1 MGKTWI
7 FFFEYI
13 VLYIICK
20 EWFTFA
26 WNGNIL
32 LKIHVSTTV
41 NETVLAIGCC
51 LGNQNTMR
59 QPCWM
64 FDVFAQTNSG
74 FYIFT
79 YIQTGHSIYIYIYY
93 LLYNYVHLYTHSNH
107 SNTQT
112 QRRKLRVWAG
122 GLNRTQKTPLDM
134 DQIFR
139 SNWCFY
145 HGWHESFYFDEK
157 RKYIQ
162 WKQTQQ
168 KTPMEFKVW

>member
-32 LKIHVSTTV
+32 LKIYVSTTV

-64 FDVFAQTNSG
+64 FDVFCTDKFWVLYIYLYTNWS
-74 FYIFT
+74 
-79 YIQTGHSIYIYIYY
+79 QYIYIICYIIMY
-93 LLYNYVHLYTHSNH
+93 IYIHIQT
-107 SNTQT
+107 TQT
-112 QRRKLRVWAG
+112 HRDKEENWGCGRGVKQNTEDTSGHGPDLQIYLVFLSWMTWKLLFWW
-122 GLNRTQKTPLDM
+122 KTKV
-134 DQIFR
+134 
-139 SNWCFY
+139 Y
-145 HGWHESFYFDEK
+145 
-157 RKYIQ
+157 
-162 WKQTQQ
+162 
-168 KTPMEFKVW
+168 PMKADPTENTDGI

>member
-7 FFFEYI
+7 FFFKYI

-32 LKIHVSTTV
+32 LKIYVSTTV

-64 FDVFAQTNSG
+64 FDVFCTDKFWVLYIYLYTNWS
-74 FYIFT
+74 
-79 YIQTGHSIYIYIYY
+79 QYIYIICYIIMY
-93 LLYNYVHLYTHSNH
+93 IYIHIQT
-107 SNTQT
+107 TQT
-112 QRRKLRVWAG
+112 HRDKEENWGCGRGVKQNTEDTSGHGPDLQIYLVFLSWMTWKLLFWW
-122 GLNRTQKTPLDM
+122 KTKV
-134 DQIFR
+134 
-139 SNWCFY
+139 Y
-145 HGWHESFYFDEK
+145 
-157 RKYIQ
+157 
-162 WKQTQQ
+162 
-168 KTPMEFKVW
+168 PMKADPTENTDGI

>member
-32 LKIHVSTTV
+32 LKIYVSTTV

-51 LGNQNTMR
+51 LGISKYNETALLNVWCLLHR
-59 QPCWM
+59 QIL
-64 FDVFAQTNSG
+64 G
-74 FYIFT
+74 
-79 YIQTGHSIYIYIYY
+79 SIYLPIYKLVTVYIYY

-112 QRRKLRVWAG
+112 QRRKLRVWEG

-134 DQIFR
+134 ERIFR

>member
-7 FFFEYI
+7 FFFEYT

-32 LKIHVSTTV
+32 LKIYVSTTV

-51 LGNQNTMR
+51 LGISKYNETALLNVWCLLHR
-59 QPCWM
+59 QIL
-64 FDVFAQTNSG
+64 G
-74 FYIFT
+74 
-79 YIQTGHSIYIYIYY
+79 SIYLPIYKLVTVYIYY

-134 DQIFR
+134 ERIFR

>member
-1 MGKTWI
+1 MWYMYWNYVKKFIDMGKTWI

-32 LKIHVSTTV
+32 LKIYVSTTV

-51 LGNQNTMR
+51 LGISKYNETALLNVWCLLHR
-59 QPCWM
+59 QIL
-64 FDVFAQTNSG
+64 G
-74 FYIFT
+74 
-79 YIQTGHSIYIYIYY
+79 SIYLPIYKLVTVYIYY

-107 SNTQT
+107 SNTQR

-122 GLNRTQKTPLDM
+122 G
-134 DQIFR
+134 
-139 SNWCFY
+139 
-145 HGWHESFYFDEK
+145 
-157 RKYIQ
+157 
-162 WKQTQQ
+162 
-168 KTPMEFKVW
+168 

>member
-1 MGKTWI
+1 MIHVLNYVKKFIDMGKTWI

-32 LKIHVSTTV
+32 LKIYVSTTV

-51 LGNQNTMR
+51 LGINQNIMR
-59 QPCWM
+59 LWCLLHRQIL
-64 FDVFAQTNSG
+64 G
-74 FYIFT
+74 
-79 YIQTGHSIYIYIYY
+79 SIYLPIYKLVTVYIYY

-107 SNTQT
+107 SNTQR

-122 GLNRTQKTPLDM
+122 G
-134 DQIFR
+134 
-139 SNWCFY
+139 
-145 HGWHESFYFDEK
+145 
-157 RKYIQ
+157 
-162 WKQTQQ
+162 
-168 KTPMEFKVW
+168 

>member
-1 MGKTWI
+1 MKQCWRLAVALVI
-7 FFFEYI
+7 KIQWDSLAEC
-13 VLYIICK
+13 LMSLHRQ
-20 EWFTFA
+20 
-26 WNGNIL
+26 IL
-32 LKIHVSTTV
+32 GSIYLPIYKLVTV
-41 NETVLAIGCC
+41 
-51 LGNQNTMR
+51 
-59 QPCWM
+59 
-64 FDVFAQTNSG
+64 
-74 FYIFT
+74 
-79 YIQTGHSIYIYIYY
+79 YIYIYY

>member
-32 LKIHVSTTV
+32 LKIYVSTTV

-64 FDVFAQTNSG
+64 FDVFCTDKFWVLYIYLYTNWS
-74 FYIFT
+74 
-79 YIQTGHSIYIYIYY
+79 QYIYIICYIIMY
-93 LLYNYVHLYTHSNH
+93 IYIHIQT
-107 SNTQT
+107 TQT
-112 QRRKLRVWAG
+112 HRHKEEIKGVG
-122 GLNRTQKTPLDM
+122 GGVKQNTEDTSGHGADL
-134 DQIFR
+134 QI
-139 SNWCFY
+139 
-145 HGWHESFYFDEK
+145 
-157 RKYIQ
+157 
-162 WKQTQQ
+162 
-168 KTPMEFKVW
+168 

>member
-1 MGKTWI
+1 MKQCWRLA
-7 FFFEYI
+7 
-13 VLYIICK
+13 VALII
-20 EWFTFA
+20 
-26 WNGNIL
+26 
-32 LKIHVSTTV
+32 KIQWDS
-41 NETVLAIGCC
+41 LAEC
-51 LGNQNTMR
+51 LMS
-59 QPCWM
+59 
-64 FDVFAQTNSG
+64 FAQTNSG

-79 YIQTGHSIYIYIYY
+79 YIQTGHSIYIYY

-112 QRRKLRVWAG
+112 QRGKLRVWAG

-134 DQIFR
+134 ERIFR

>member
-1 MGKTWI
+1 MWYMYWNYVKKFIDMGKTWT

-32 LKIHVSTTV
+32 LKIYVSTTV

-51 LGNQNTMR
+51 LGISKYNETALLNVWCLLHR
-59 QPCWM
+59 QIL
-64 FDVFAQTNSG
+64 G
-74 FYIFT
+74 
-79 YIQTGHSIYIYIYY
+79 SIYLPIYKLVTVYIYY

-107 SNTQT
+107 SNTQR

-122 GLNRTQKTPLDM
+122 G
-134 DQIFR
+134 
-139 SNWCFY
+139 
-145 HGWHESFYFDEK
+145 
-157 RKYIQ
+157 
-162 WKQTQQ
+162 
-168 KTPMEFKVW
+168 